1 MSNYVH
7 IHRGK
12 DLTFTITFRQALEA
26 IQERRPCSPASLR
39 RYLRKLHVKPLGKLR
54 TKPHR
59 FPSDTPNRILGAL
72 GERVVTMTQLR
83 SVKRQAQKA
92 RAA

>member
-1 MSNYVH
+1 MNSTHVH
-7 IHRGK
+7 KGK
-12 DLTFTITFRQALEA
+12 GLSFTITFQETLEA

-39 RYLRKLHVKPLGKLR
+39 RYLRKLHIKPLGTMR

-59 FPSDTPNRILGAL
+59 FATDAPARILDAL
-72 GERVVTMTQLR
+72 GEKVVTMQQLR
-83 SVKRQAQKA
+83 AVRRQAQKA

>member
-1 MSNYVH
+1 MRTSYV
-7 IHRGK
+7 HRGK
-12 DLTFTITFRQALEA
+12 DLTITITFQQALEA

-39 RYLRKLHVKPLGKLR
+39 RYLRQLHVKPLGRLR

-59 FPSDTPNRILGAL
+59 FPADTPNRILGAL
-72 GERVVTMTQLR
+72 GEKVVTMTQLR
-83 SVKRQAQKA
+83 AVKRQAQKA